1 MSQPQSVEN
10 SDSTL
15 AGLRSERSSQ
25 RLEQIASL
33 RARGVGEHIDLPQ
46 LVVCGDQSAGKSSV
60 LEGIT
65 GLPFPRQDGVCTKFA
80 TEIILSHTEGPTS
93 ISAEIIPHHSRS
105 DASKREL
112 CKYRQEMAQFSDL
125 PGVIEEVGKTLGIR
139 GFGLVE
145 TGPAFVED
153 VLRIKVS
160 GPTGLHLTVVDLP
173 GLISVANEE
182 QTEEDVQTVH
192 SLIDSYA
199 QNPRTILLAVVQANN
214 DITNQ
219 GIIQKSKKYDKSG
232 QRTVGI
238 ITKPDL
244 INTGTERR
252 IAALAKNQDTTKLK
266 LGYFLLK
273 NPSPSELASG
283 VTQEQRERTE
293 LNYFASSPWKE
304 QGLEVERVGV
314 ATLRRFLQR
323 LLDQHIE
330 KELPKVREEIK
341 QLIKRTENEINALG
355 EERPTPGHL
364 RMFLSRIAM
373 RFHNLATAALQGD
386 YHGVD
391 TPFFADPDESPTYL
405 RFRAFVHNA
414 NTAFANDMRENGQTM
429 KVVQTSVI
437 DVWDS
442 DGIQDSPEVSNGQ
455 GLVTEGEMKAF
466 VLKFYKKTRGRE
478 LPGNYNH
485 ALLTELFHHQSKK
498 WNAMAHEHLADVFEN
513 LSAFVKGAVRYVSAD
528 DQISLE
534 MLDRIESSLL
544 ESKQTSEEELLKLCE
559 DEAQQPI
566 TYNHYYTDNVQKA
579 RQASTRKWIKKAMK
593 DASIEYYN
601 GKLHISNTA
610 ADGEKLLTALQRQ
623 ILIDMDD
630 QACSEVLAG
639 FSAYYKVAR
648 KTFVD
653 NVCKQVI
660 ERHLLRSL
668 PMMFSPETV
677 ASYSDEEMKRI
688 AGEGES
694 TITKR
699 RQLRVMHEILM
710 AGFRD
715 LRR

>member
-1 MSQPQSVEN
+1 MSDPQSADN
-10 SDSTL
+10 SGSTL
-15 AGLRSERSSQ
+15 AGLRSEKSSQ

-93 ISAEIIPHHSRS
+93 VSAEIIPHHNRS
-105 DASKREL
+105 DASKIEL
-112 CKYRQEMAQFSDL
+112 CKYRREMAQFSEL
-125 PGVIEEVGKTLGIR
+125 PDVIEEVGRTLGIR
-139 GFGLVE
+139 GSGLVE

-173 GLISVANEE
+173 GLISVTNEE
-182 QTEEDVQTVH
+182 QTEDDVQTVH
-192 SLIDSYA
+192 SLVDSYA
-199 QNPRTILLAVVQANN
+199 QNPRTIILAVVQANN
-214 DITNQ
+214 DIANQ

-252 IAALAKNQDTTKLK
+252 IAALATNQDTTKLK

-283 VTQEQRERTE
+283 CTQEQRERTE

-304 QGLEVERVGV
+304 QALEVERVGV

-364 RMFLSRIAM
+364 RMFLTRIAM
-373 RFHNLATAALQGD
+373 RFHNLATAALHGD

-391 TPFFADPDESPTYL
+391 TPFFTDSDVAPTYL
-405 RFRAFVHNA
+405 RIRAFVHNA

-429 KVVQTSVI
+429 KIAQTVVI

-442 DGIQDSPEVSNGQ
+442 DAIQNSPEVSSGQ

-466 VLKFYKKTRGRE
+466 VLK
-478 LPGNYNH
+478 
-485 ALLTELFHHQSKK
+485 SKK
-498 WNAMAHEHLADVFEN
+498 WNLMAKEHLTDVFES
-513 LSAFVKGAVRYVSAD
+513 LSAFVRAAVRYVSAD
-528 DQISLE
+528 DQVSVE

-579 RQASTRKWIKKAMK
+579 RQTSTRKWIKQAME

-623 ILIDMDD
+623 VLIDMDD

-653 NVCKQVI
+653 NVCRQVI

-677 ASYSDEEMKRI
+677 ASYSDEEMKQI

-694 TITKR
+694 TISKR
-699 RQLRVMHEILM
+699 RQLRVMHENLM

>member
-1 MSQPQSVEN
+1 MSHPQSADK
-10 SDSTL
+10 SGSTL

-33 RARGVGEHIDLPQ
+33 RAQGVGEHIDLPQ

-65 GLPFPRQDGVCTKFA
+65 GLPFPRQDGVCTRFP
-80 TEIILSHTEGPTS
+80 TEIILSHIEGPTS
-93 ISAEIIPHHSRS
+93 VSAEIIPHHNRS
-105 DASKREL
+105 DASKTEL
-112 CKYRQEMAQFSDL
+112 CKYRREMAQFSEL
-125 PGVIEEVGKTLGIR
+125 PGVIEEVGKTLGTR

-160 GPTGLHLTVVDLP
+160 GPIGLHLTVVDLP

-192 SLIDSYA
+192 SLVDSYA

-214 DITNQ
+214 DIANQ

-283 VTQEQRERTE
+283 CTQEQRERTE

-304 QGLEVERVGV
+304 QALEAERVGV

-355 EERPTPGHL
+355 EERPTAGHL

-373 RFHNLATAALQGD
+373 RFHNLAIAALHGD

-405 RFRAFVHNA
+405 RLRAFVHNA
-414 NTAFANDMRENGQTM
+414 NTVFANEMRENGQTM
-429 KVVQTSVI
+429 KVVQTSVM

-442 DGIQDSPEVSNGQ
+442 GAIKDSPEVSSGQ

-466 VLKFYKKTRGRE
+466 VLK
-478 LPGNYNH
+478 
-485 ALLTELFHHQSKK
+485 SKK
-498 WNAMAHEHLADVFEN
+498 WNVMANEHLADVFES
-513 LSAFVKGAVRYVSAD
+513 LSAFAKAAVRYVSAD
-528 DQISLE
+528 DQVSIE

-579 RQASTRKWIKKAMK
+579 RQASTRKWIKQAMQ

-623 ILIDMDD
+623 VLIDMDD
-630 QACSEVLAG
+630 QACSEVLVG

-677 ASYSDEEMKRI
+677 AYYNDEEMKRI
-688 AGEGES
+688 AGEVES

-699 RQLRVMHEILM
+699 RQLRVMQESLM
-710 AGFRD
+710 AAFKD